1 VIIHK
6 AASRRRHFTI
16 VDNATLQDAR
26 LSYRARGVL
35 AYLLSLPDGW
45 VTDHRKLA
53 SFAVEGERAVLAAL
67 KELETHGY
75 LIRRRFQ
82 DPTTGRWRTDTELVE
97 VPDVSPQVAPS
108 GGFRD
113 SVNRDSVNRDSYQ
126 RLKEKT
132 DIRSS
137 RGDDLRLVVATLEQA
152 TGRKISNDDARKA
165 VALAVGGRTV
175 ANPVAYAD
183 AVIRRDRDPS
193 RFAPTRTPPFV
204 CEVLAWRPDEP
215 ETKPLG

>member
-1 VIIHK
+1 MIIRK
-6 AASRRRHFTI
+6 ATQRRRHFTI
-16 VDNATLQDAR
+16 IENSSIQDAC

-67 KELETHGY
+67 KELQTHGY

-97 VPDVSPQVAPS
+97 VPDASPQVAPS
-108 GGFRD
+108 SGFRD
-113 SVNRDSVNRDSYQ
+113 SVNRDSVNRDPY
-126 RLKEKT
+126 RGLKEKT

-137 RGDDLRLVVATLEQA
+137 RGDDLSLIVATLQAA
-152 TGRKISNDDARKA
+152 TGQKISDEDARKA
-165 VALAVGGRTV
+165 VALAVGGRAV

-193 RFAPTRTPPFV
+193 RFAPTRTPPSV
-204 CEVLAWRPDEP
+204 RHVLAWRPDEP
-215 ETKPLG
+215 

>member
-6 AASRRRHFTI
+6 AKQQRRHFTI
-16 VDNATLQDAR
+16 IENSSIQDAR

-53 SFAVEGERAVLAAL
+53 SFAVEGERAVLTAL

-97 VPDVSPQVAPS
+97 VPDASQQVAPS
-108 GGFRD
+108 SGFCNSVFRD
-113 SVNRDSVNRDSYQ
+113 SVNRDLYKG
-126 RLKEKT
+126 LKQKT
-132 DIRSS
+132 YKSGPR
-137 RGDDLRLVVATLEQA
+137 RGDLGLVVEALQA
-152 TGRKISNDDARKA
+152 ASGRKISEDDARRA
-165 VALAVGGRTV
+165 VDLAVGGRAVTDR
-175 ANPVAYAD
+175 VAYAV
-183 AVIRRDRDPS
+183 AAIRGDRDPS
-193 RFAPTRTPPFV
+193 RFAPAPTPPPV
-204 CEVLAWRPDEP
+204 AAVLSWRPDQDQP
-215 ETKPLG
+215 